1 MSDGR
6 KLGPRSHA
14 GEPGPSAPHPE
25 VSGASAAGAGP
36 DVPAAPK
43 QVSLAR
49 LAEFGVRP
57 KRSLGQNF
65 LVDDNILR
73 VVLDRLDARPDDV
86 VLEVGAGLGVLT
98 RALLSVAGAVH
109 AYEIDR
115 RLVEPLR
122 ATVGDDPRLRLHVQ
136 DVLQADLEALD
147 PVPTLCA
154 SNLPYNVAAPFLAE
168 SLRRLPGIRRY
179 CVMVQREIA
188 ERLASPP
195 GSKSYGSLS
204 VWVQL
209 NARVREVRPLSRA
222 IFVPQPHVDSSLVT
236 LDRLER
242 DDLVAREPEWV
253 RRVIDAAFAQ
263 RRKFLLNSL
272 SSALGLERTVVG
284 AGLERA
290 GIRPGDRAES
300 LPPEEFVR
308 LTEALLTALGEDG

>member
-1 MSDGR
+1 MADQPRDRAAPGVPEPDEAR
-6 KLGPRSHA
+6 GPR
-14 GEPGPSAPHPE
+14 
-25 VSGASAAGAGP
+25 
-36 DVPAAPK
+36 

-49 LAEFGVRP
+49 LAEFGIRP

-73 VVLDRLDARPDDV
+73 VILDRLEAGPEDV

-98 RALLSVAGAVH
+98 QALLSVSAAVH
-109 AYEIDR
+109 AFEIDR
-115 RLVEPLR
+115 RLELPLH
-122 ATVGDDPRLRLHVQ
+122 ATLGDDPRLHLHWE
-136 DVLQADLEALD
+136 DVLHARLEDLSPA
-147 PVPTLCA
+147 PTLCA

-179 CVMVQREIA
+179 CVMVQREVA

-222 IFVPQPHVDSSLVT
+222 IFVPKPHVDSSLVT
-236 LDRLER
+236 LERRER
-242 DDLVAREPEWV
+242 DDLVAREPVWV

-263 RRKFLLNSL
+263 RRKSLVNSL
-272 SSALGLERTVVG
+272 SAALDLERTRVAEAV
-284 AGLERA
+284 AAA
-290 GIRPGDRAES
+290 GIAAGVRGEA
-300 LPPEEFVR
+300 LPPEEFV
-308 LTEALLTALGEDG
+308 ALSAALMAVSREPGYNT